1 MNGLSVFFLSKFA
14 RTIALP
20 LHHVISKSFQAGIVP
35 AQLKIAK
42 VVPIFKSGDKQSMY
56 NYRPISL
63 LNVFSKIIEKIV
75 GNRLTNFLES
85 NKLFSPNQFG
95 FRKNHNT
102 VHPLT
107 KFLNFIAKANN
118 KKEHVIAIFC
128 DLRKAFDT
136 CNHESLLKKLTRL
149 GIRNIELAWFK
160 SYLCV

>member
-1 MNGLSVFFLSKFA
+1 MNGLSFFFLSIFA

-102 VHPLT
+102 VQCSSS
-107 KFLNFIAKANN
+107 N
-118 KKEHVIAIFC
+118 
-128 DLRKAFDT
+128 
-136 CNHESLLKKLTRL
+136 
-149 GIRNIELAWFK
+149 
-160 SYLCV
+160 